1 MKEPVAKSRDARTL
15 AGMTRKHILH
25 AIFLAVVVSVVL
37 NVISFAQ
44 STQQE
49 LRITPV
55 RPIAELRAEALK
67 ATPPEEPG
75 PFLTPYLAELTKV
88 DPSIHLDIRLATSN
102 NVLGEPVYEQ
112 PRAFLRLDAA
122 DALKHVSEKLRKK
135 GYGLLV
141 YDAYRPWYVTK
152 ILWDA
157 TPEAQ
162 RGFLADPARGARHN
176 LGSSVDLTLYD
187 LKTGAA
193 VAMPSEYDDMS
204 PRANANY
211 AGASPEEQNHRVIL
225 RKAMEKDGFVQLPS
239 EWWHF
244 DYKDWQRY
252 GILNLTFDQITASP
266 YEVGRGVTPP
276 KVLKH
281 AEPDFSEEA
290 KNGKFQGTVLLS
302 VVIGTDGMPH
312 DITVKRGLG
321 HGLDEKAVAAVKQW
335 RFEPGKKD
343 GKAVPTTIKIEINF
357 HLF

>member
-1 MKEPVAKSRDARTL
+1 
-15 AGMTRKHILH
+15 
-25 AIFLAVVVSVVL
+25 LAVVVSVVL

-211 AGASPEEQNHRVIL
+211 AGASRIIGLFCARRWRKMASSSFRVS
-225 RKAMEKDGFVQLPS
+225 G
-239 EWWHF
+239 
-244 DYKDWQRY
+244 
-252 GILNLTFDQITASP
+252 GISTTRT
-266 YEVGRGVTPP
+266 GRDM
-276 KVLKH
+276 
-281 AEPDFSEEA
+281 AF
-290 KNGKFQGTVLLS
+290 
-302 VVIGTDGMPH
+302 
-312 DITVKRGLG
+312 
-321 HGLDEKAVAAVKQW
+321 
-335 RFEPGKKD
+335 
-343 GKAVPTTIKIEINF
+343 
-357 HLF
+357 